1 MASIAER
8 VAELKK
14 GIPGRLPDHVV
25 SAFAA
30 EQAHLAESGVPA
42 GAARPGVTLDDAKL
56 LDAHGEPTTL
66 SAVANGARTVLVF
79 YRGAWC
85 PYCNIALRTY
95 QEDLLP
101 GLRDRDVTLVAVS
114 PQAPDGSLSMRE
126 KNDLAFPVVSDPG
139 NVLAGALGIV
149 TAPTDDTRA
158 AQVLIGTDLTT
169 INADGTTAVPMPTVA
184 VVDADRTLRWID
196 VHPDYTTRTEAA
208 EVLAALDAL
217 A

>member
-8 VAELKK
+8 VAELNAATA
-14 GIPGRLPDHVV
+14 GRLPAEVA
-25 SAFAA
+25 SAFTAD
-30 EQAHLAESGVPA
+30 QARLREEGVPSEV
-42 GAARPGVTLDDAKL
+42 AAPGTRLDDAKL

-66 SAVANGARTVLVF
+66 STVAKGSRAVLVF

-85 PYCNIALRTY
+85 PYCNVALRAY

-101 GLRDRDVTLVAVS
+101 ALTERGDTLIAVS
-114 PQAPDGSLSMRE
+114 PQAPDGSLTMRE

-139 NVLAGALGIV
+139 NTLGAALGIL
-149 TAPTDDTRA
+149 TASSEQARA
-158 AQVLIGTDLTT
+158 AQVTLGLDVTEV
-169 INADGTTAVPMPTVA
+169 NADGTATLPMPTVA

-208 EVLAALDAL
+208 EVLAALDRL